1 MTHNES
7 ISSIELKM
15 GQHEKYAYF
24 IGRKY
29 REARKIL
36 AEIRNPDEMNKYDIR
51 RAYGAL
57 LITAV
62 EQSLPMCSETTQQI
76 IRKGFLEEHPANWY
90 EAYYSRFKYW
100 YLKNKAVRQFAHTM
114 EKLEKN
120 I

>member
-1 MTHNES
+1 MTFIDA
-7 ISSIELKM
+7 ISFFRSKK
-15 GQHEKYAYF
+15 GQYEKYAYF

-29 REARKIL
+29 REAKKML
-36 AEIRNPDEMNKYDIR
+36 AEIRSSDQMNEHDIR

-62 EQSLPMCSETTQQI
+62 EQSLPMCSDTTQQI
-76 IRKGFLEEHPANWY
+76 IRKGFLEEHPADWY
-90 EAYYSRFKYW
+90 EAYYSKCKYW

-114 EKLEKN
+114 EKLEKS